1 MNSASGDELIAELS
15 VSSKLNNPTPDG
27 TLASGRGPGQ
37 SVTLTFRSS
46 IGAPRDAFVGL
57 AANPALTALTAH
69 LSEQPL
75 TGVLAGTQ
83 KIDRADGKTLRQKP
97 PPGTGIERF
106 EFEISQHR
114 RCGKNTA
121 SGAPAALFRVSA

>member
-1 MNSASGDELIAELS
+1 MNWASGDELIAELS

-46 IGAPRDAFVGL
+46 IGAPRDAFVCL
-57 AANPALTALTAH
+57 AANPALTAH

-83 KIDRADGKTLRQKP
+83 KIDRADGKSLRQKP

>member
-1 MNSASGDELIAELS
+1 MNSASGDELIACLR
-15 VSSKLNNPTPDG
+15 VSSKLNSPTPDG

-57 AANPALTALTAH
+57 AANPALTAH

-83 KIDRADGKTLRQKP
+83 KIDRADGKSLRQKP

-106 EFEISQHR
+106 EFEIPQHR
-114 RCGKNTA
+114 PCGKNTP

>member
-1 MNSASGDELIAELS
+1 LNSASGDELIAELR
-15 VSSKLNNPTPDG
+15 VSSKLNSPTPDG

-37 SVTLTFRSS
+37 AVALTFRSS
-46 IGAPRDAFVGL
+46 IGAPRDGFVCL
-57 AANPALTALTAH
+57 AANPALTAH

-83 KIDRADGKTLRQKP
+83 KIDRADRKSLRQKP
-97 PPGTGIERF
+97 PPGTGIERY
-106 EFEISQHR
+106 EFEIPQHR
-114 RCGKNTA
+114 PCGKNTA